1 MSPPARKSPPLPNP
15 PVVTVSAQE
24 LEGFARDHEI
34 AETELVFG
42 LVGALGTDIE
52 RVSDLLHLALEQ
64 MAYTTTEIHL
74 SSLLREIEWDEPL
87 DEKAKRDIYI
97 STHMDAGDRLR
108 REWERPDAMALLAS
122 AKILT
127 QREALAALGEP
138 LTRRAW
144 VLRQLKT
151 PAEVQTLRR
160 VYGSR
165 FFLIA
170 AYTPDDERASWL
182 HETIKKSRRSSDT
195 SKWLVPTAELL
206 RRDQSE
212 DGPYGQDV
220 RDTFHRADLFV
231 DASSDANTTA
241 HLERLLEVVLANP
254 FQSPTKDE
262 YALFQAYGAARMSAE
277 PGRQVGAA
285 LVNDQGEVI
294 ALGTNEVPK
303 PGGGVYREGSNVPG
317 VPDQREFRFGDTD
330 EEIAID
336 TNDRMQREIA
346 QEIADALN
354 QAERKWL
361 SAEVEPDKLL
371 SVILATRL
379 GDLTEFGR
387 AMHAE
392 MSAILDAAR
401 NGRAVAGASLYVTT
415 FPCHNCAR
423 HIIGAGIRN
432 CVFLAPYVKSQ
443 AAMLHS
449 DALVVAKGAASERK
463 VAFEPFVG
471 VAPRRYEE
479 LFTWERR
486 KHPDGTL
493 LQWSAQTGQPRLA
506 DSEAPELRQSR
517 PAYRVHEYLVMDL
530 LKRVQDE
537 HGPRVKKPQN
547 DSNPERT
554 ETS

>member
-1 MSPPARKSPPLPNP
+1 MSSRARRKPPPTPPAAA
-15 PVVTVSAQE
+15 VSAEE
-24 LEGFARDHEI
+24 LEAFARDHEI

-52 RVSDLLHLALEQ
+52 RVSELLHLALEQ
-64 MAYTTTEIHL
+64 MAYTTREIHL
-74 SSLLREIEWDEPL
+74 SSLLREIDWDESL
-87 DEKAKRDIYI
+87 DEKAKLDVYI

-108 REWERPDAMALLAS
+108 REWERPDALALLAI
-122 AKILT
+122 AKILA
-127 QREALAALGEP
+127 QREALATTGEP
-138 LTRRAW
+138 LTRCAW

-151 PAEVQTLRR
+151 PIEVQTLRR

-170 AYTPDDERASWL
+170 AYTPDNERASWL
-182 HETIKKSRRSSDT
+182 HEAIKKSRRSSDT
-195 SKWLVPTAELL
+195 SKWQVTTAELL

-262 YALFQAYGAARMSAE
+262 YALFQAYGAARMSTE

-285 LVNDQGEVI
+285 LVNEQGEVI

-317 VPDQREFRFGDTD
+317 VPDQREFRFGESQ

-361 SAEVEPDKLL
+361 SAEVDPDELL

-449 DALVVAKGAASERK
+449 DALVVAKGAASARK

-493 LQWSAQTGQPRLA
+493 LQWSAKTGQPRLA

-517 PAYRVHEYLVMDL
+517 PAYRVHEYLVMNL
-530 LKRVQDE
+530 LTRVQDK
-537 HGPRVKKPQN
+537 HGPQVKKPGN

-554 ETS
+554 ETP

>member
-1 MSPPARKSPPLPNP
+1 MSSRTRRKPPPARLAAA
-15 PVVTVSAQE
+15 VSADE
-24 LEGFARDHEI
+24 METFARDHEI

-52 RVSDLLHLALEQ
+52 RVSELLHLALEQ
-64 MAYTTTEIHL
+64 MAYTTREIHL

-87 DEKAKRDIYI
+87 NEKAKLDVYI

-108 REWERPDAMALLAS
+108 REWERPDALALLAS
-122 AKILT
+122 AKILA
-127 QREALAALGEP
+127 QREALAAAGES
-138 LTRRAW
+138 LTRCAW

-160 VYGSR
+160 IYGSR

-182 HETIKKSRRSSDT
+182 HEAIKKSRRSSDT
-195 SKWLVPTAELL
+195 SKWQVTTAELL

-220 RDTFHRADLFV
+220 RDTFHRADVFV
-231 DASSDANTTA
+231 DAGSDANTTA

-285 LVNDQGEVI
+285 LVNEQGEVI

-317 VPDQREFRFGDTD
+317 IPDQREFRFGQSED
-330 EEIAID
+330 EIAID

-346 QEIADALN
+346 QEIAEALN
-354 QAERKWL
+354 EEERQWL
-361 SAEVEPDKLL
+361 RPRVDPDELL

-493 LQWSAQTGQPRLA
+493 LKWSAQTGQPRLA

-517 PAYRVHEYLVMDL
+517 PAYRVREYLVMDL
-530 LKRVQDE
+530 LTRVQNE
-537 HGPRVKKPQN
+537 HGLRVKRPGN
-547 DSNPERT
+547 DSNSERT